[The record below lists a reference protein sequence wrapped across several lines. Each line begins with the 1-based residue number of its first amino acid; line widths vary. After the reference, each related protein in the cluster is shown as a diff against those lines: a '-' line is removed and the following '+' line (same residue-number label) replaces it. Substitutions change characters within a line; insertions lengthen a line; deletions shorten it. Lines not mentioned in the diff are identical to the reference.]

1 VQNHHQAL
9 VTSAH
14 APVTKQRHRRNHL
27 LKFWSNSYCNQTLSF
42 PNPQENALMNQQC
55 HTGSKSGSSH
65 GAISQKV
72 SQFLYNY
79 HRLRKLEKENKY
91 TRPDQPA
98 NEATASG
105 ESIVKPL
112 LEPCSFPNQGEKKR
126 QNPVVSEHRQ
136 QLVSLS
142 AGAP

>member
-1 VQNHHQAL
+1 MQNHHQAL
-9 VTSAH
+9 VTSAR

-27 LKFWSNSYCNQTLSF
+27 LKFWSNSYCNQAKLSK
-42 PNPQENALMNQQC
+42 PQENALVNLQC
-55 HTGSKSGSSH
+55 HTGSKIGSSH

-72 SQFLYNY
+72 SQLLYNY
-79 HRLRKLEKENKY
+79 DRLRKLEKENKY

-112 LEPCSFPNQGEKKR
+112 LGPCSFPNQGEKRR
-126 QNPVVSEHRQ
+126 QNPVVLEHRQ
-136 QLVSLS
+136 QSVSLT